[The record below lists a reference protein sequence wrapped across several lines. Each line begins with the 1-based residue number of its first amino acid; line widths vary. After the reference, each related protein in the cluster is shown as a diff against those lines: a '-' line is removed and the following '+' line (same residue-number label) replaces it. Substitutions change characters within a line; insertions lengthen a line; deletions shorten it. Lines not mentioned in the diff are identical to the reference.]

1 MCTIRQPHS
10 QMTRRIY
17 TKSFTVVI
25 SGEEAGPAYNVM
37 GDLIVYL
44 YIISLLLE
52 KLIKQNN
59 LKEIY

>member
-25 SGEEAGPAYNVM
+25 SEEEAGPADNVM
-37 GDLIVYL
+37 GDLIVCL
-44 YIISLLLE
+44 YIISSLLE
-52 KLIKQNN
+52 KLINKA
-59 LKEIY
+59 K